1 MFARLSITLCLLASL
16 TSLGVLAEHIVVRDR
31 HVTLPTAKKVHTT
44 GMANVLKVDQSRA
57 KGLKHRID
65 NAGTPRQRRAS
76 AIEHVPITSYAT
88 QYLINVTIGNPP
100 QPCMCLFSTRFTQ
113 CSGTL
118 IYILISPNS
127 FTTSGYR
134 KREHLV
140 RCRPIP
146 CPTRKCH
153 RHRSRSRFGVRFRRY
168 NGWF

>member
-100 QPCMCLFSTRFTQ
+100 QPCMCLFS
-113 CSGTL
+113 
-118 IYILISPNS
+118 IYTI
-127 FTTSGYR
+127 
-134 KREHLV
+134 
-140 RCRPIP
+140 
-146 CPTRKCH
+146 
-153 RHRSRSRFGVRFRRY
+153 RRNTDIY
-168 NGWF
+168 LDLPK